1 MTPVE
6 LIADSLTGNFHML
19 KFTLADFSDQEMLVR
34 PVPTAN
40 HALWQLGHLAVSE
53 RRFLVTVAGEE
64 AAPPPPAEWG
74 TKFTAET
81 TKNDEAAFFPKRDE
95 VLAYYEQVRNKAA
108 AWVRSLSEADLQK
121 PTSGRMASFAPT
133 FGHLALMFANHAS
146 MHLGQFQV
154 IRRKLG
160 KPVLF

>member
-19 KFTLADFSDQEMLVR
+19 KFTVADFSDQEMLVR
-34 PVPTAN
+34 PVPAAN
-40 HALWQLGHLAVSE
+40 HALWQIGHLAVSE
-53 RRFLVTVAGEE
+53 QRFLAAVAGEG
-64 AAPPPPAEWG
+64 AAPPPAQWAG
-74 TKFTAET
+74 KFTAET
-81 TKNDEAAFFPKRDE
+81 TRTDDLAFFPKRDE
-95 VLAYYEQVRNKAA
+95 VLTYFEQVRNAAA
-108 AWVRSLSEADLQK
+108 AWVRSLSQTDLEK

-133 FGHLALMFANHAS
+133 FGHLALMLANHTS